1 MSVSDLTVGF
11 APVARTTFDIPLA
24 AELAR
29 RMRAAL
35 VGAGFTVI
43 GDGALL
49 TTLDE
54 ARAAAGTLSAASLDA
69 LLIFQATFADSTL
82 VTALAAEIGA
92 PLALWAVP
100 EAPTGGRLRANA
112 LCGIMLGGHA
122 LRRAGRAYEAVYA
135 GPDDPA
141 ALSRLD
147 ALARA
152 GRAQRALSGARIGRV
167 GAHPDGFETCIPHAE
182 ALRETLGVRLVQFDL
197 DTLFEQAR
205 AADPAAVEAVADAL
219 RGALANLDALD
230 APATRG
236 TLAAYVALRDLA
248 AQEGLAGLAVR
259 CWPQF
264 FTELGCAACGALSL
278 LSDQRVPA
286 SCETDVNG
294 ASTLLLL
301 QAISGGPAFDVDVVS
316 VDFEADTT
324 VVWHCGKAP
333 LSMADPA
340 FAPRG
345 TVHSNRLKPLLMEFP
360 LKPGRVTLARLS
372 EADGAFRLV
381 IGAGEML
388 AAPPSF
394 GGTSGVLRFDRPA
407 RAVLETLL
415 GEGLEHHLALTY
427 GDHLDALLAFAR
439 LVDLPVLRL

>member
-1 MSVSDLTVGF
+1 MPRSDLTIGF
-11 APVARTTFDIPLA
+11 APVARTTFDVPLA
-24 AELAR
+24 AELSR

-35 VGAGFTVI
+35 VAAGFAVV
-43 GDGALL
+43 GDDALITSL
-49 TTLDE
+49 EEMRVAVETLN
-54 ARAAAGTLSAASLDA
+54 AAPLDA

-82 VTALAAEIGA
+82 SAGLAADVGA

-100 EAPTGGRLRANA
+100 EAPTGGRLRSNA

-122 LRRAGRAYEAVYA
+122 LRRTGRAYEAIYA

-152 GRAQRALSGARIGRV
+152 GRARRFLSSARIGRI

-182 ALRETLGVRLVQFDL
+182 ALRETFGVRLIQHNL
-197 DTLFEQAR
+197 DTLFAQAR
-205 AADPAAVEAVADAL
+205 AVDPAAVEAVAGDL
-219 RGALANLDALD
+219 RSVLVNLDALD
-230 APATRG
+230 AAATQG
-236 TLAAYVALRDLA
+236 TLSAYVALRDLA

-278 LSDQRVPA
+278 LTDEHIPA
-286 SCETDVNG
+286 SCEADANG
-294 ASTLLLL
+294 TATLLLL

-316 VDFEADTT
+316 ADFAADTT

-340 FAPRG
+340 FTPHA

-360 LKPGRVTLARLS
+360 LKPGRVTLARVS

-381 IGAGEML
+381 AGAGEML
-388 AAPPSF
+388 SAPPSF

-407 RAVLETLL
+407 RAVLDTLL

>member
-1 MSVSDLTVGF
+1 MDALTIGF
-11 APVARTTFDIPLA
+11 APVARTTFDIPHA
-24 AELAR
+24 AELSR
-29 RMRAAL
+29 QMRAAL
-35 VGAGFTVI
+35 VAAGFAVI
-43 GDGALL
+43 GDGALI
-49 TTLDE
+49 TSLDE
-54 ARAAAGTLSAASLDA
+54 ARAAAEALDGEPLDA

-82 VTALAAEIGA
+82 SATLAAENGA

-100 EAPTGGRLRANA
+100 EAPTGGRLRSNA

-122 LRRAGRAYEAVYA
+122 LRRSDRAYEAIYA
-135 GPDDPA
+135 EPDDPV

-152 GRAQRALSGARIGRV
+152 GRARHVLSGARIGRV

-182 ALRETLGVRLVQFDL
+182 ALRQTFGVRLMQLDL
-197 DTLFEQAR
+197 DTLFAQAR
-205 AADPAAVEAVADAL
+205 AIDPAAVETVAGDL
-219 RGALANLDALD
+219 RNQLTNLGALDT
-230 APATRG
+230 PAARG

-248 AQEGLAGLAVR
+248 AQMGLAGLAVR

-278 LSDQRVPA
+278 LSDQRIPA
-286 SCETDVNG
+286 SCEADVNG
-294 ASTLLLL
+294 AVTLLLL
-301 QAISGGPAFDVDVVS
+301 QAISGGPAFDADVVS
-316 VDFEADTT
+316 VDFEEDTT

-340 FAPRG
+340 FAPQAA
-345 TVHSNRLKPLLMEFP
+345 VHSNRLKPLLMEFP
-360 LKPGRVTLARLS
+360 LKPGRVTLARIS
-372 EADGAFRLV
+372 EAGGDFRLI

-407 RAVLETLL
+407 RAVLDTLL

>member
-1 MSVSDLTVGF
+1 MDALTIGF

-24 AELAR
+24 AELSR
-29 RMRAAL
+29 QMRAAL
-35 VGAGFTVI
+35 VAAGVAVV
-43 GDGALL
+43 GDDALI
-49 TTLDE
+49 TSLDE

-82 VTALAAEIGA
+82 SAALAAEIGA

-100 EAPTGGRLRANA
+100 EAPTGGRLRSNA

-122 LRRAGRAYEAVYA
+122 LRRTGRAYEAIYA
-135 GPDDPA
+135 EPDDPA

-152 GRAQRALSGARIGRV
+152 GRARRILSGARIGRI
-167 GAHPDGFETCIPHAE
+167 GTHPDGFETCIPHAE
-182 ALRETLGVRLVQFDL
+182 ALRQTLGVRLMQLDL
-197 DTLFEQAR
+197 ETLFAQAR
-205 AADPAAVEAVADAL
+205 AVDPAAVEAVAGDL
-219 RGALANLDALD
+219 RNQLTNLDALD

-248 AQEGLAGLAVR
+248 AQMGLAGLAVR

-264 FTELGCAACGALSL
+264 FTELGCAACGALAL
-278 LSDQRVPA
+278 LSDQRIPA
-286 SCETDVNG
+286 SCETDING
-294 ASTLLLL
+294 AVTLLLL
-301 QAISGGPAFDVDVVS
+301 QAISGGPAFDADVVS

-324 VVWHCGKAP
+324 VIWHCGKAP

-340 FAPRG
+340 FTPQA

-360 LKPGRVTLARLS
+360 LKPGRVTLARIS

-394 GGTSGVLRFDRPA
+394 GGTSGVLRFDHPA
-407 RAVLETLL
+407 RAVLGTLL

-439 LVDLPVLRL
+439 LADLPVLRL